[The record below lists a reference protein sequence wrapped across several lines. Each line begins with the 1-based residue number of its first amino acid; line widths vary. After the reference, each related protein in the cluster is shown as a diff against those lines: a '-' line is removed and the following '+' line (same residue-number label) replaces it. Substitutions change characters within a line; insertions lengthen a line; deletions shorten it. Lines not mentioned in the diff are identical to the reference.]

1 MNDLTKP
8 KNPILFLGIGF
19 NLIPKWQQKIGIN
32 PVWYSHNISK
42 TQHYDNFLNFN
53 RGVEGRP
60 AGAG

>member
-1 MNDLTKP
+1 M
-8 KNPILFLGIGF
+8 GF
-19 NLIPKWQQKIGIN
+19 NLIPKWQQKIRIT

-42 TQHYDNFLNFN
+42 TQYYDNFLNFN